1 METLSNGPAAGDAK
15 SCHRLDPFPKI
26 YWISETKP
34 GRRNPTRRRN
44 RREPAQQGSAGA
56 SGLRTS
62 RSASPPRITWWTGP
76 FLLLVTIWA
85 TSVFTGAQGEIRQ
98 LIETGRLLEAREMVQ
113 QKLGADPS
121 SSEWLYWKAA
131 IAFASGD
138 LSEAERTLQQVVGS
152 QAASG
157 PHLLLLGEIHD
168 RKRQWKAAA
177 GAYRRALAF
186 PHGTDLLVRLARSEY
201 RTGNLG
207 AVIETLQPLA
217 ESPEAT
223 GEAHFLLAL
232 SHGRQGDLEQSVAH
246 LSKAVE
252 KQPDVPAY
260 RFQYALALAESGHM
274 ESAVEELRRTLVIEP
289 NLAMAHF
296 YLGQMLH
303 NLNRRDDA
311 LAALQRAERLQPG
324 IPQLAFS
331 LGLVYKLQG
340 DYDNAIP
347 KLESEIASG
356 RDHPPAYFHLAEIL
370 FRRKQTHRSEELIK
384 RAIALQPGKADYHL
398 LATEIAL
405 SADRLEEAEEQV
417 NAAVGSDPNSGRA
430 HYLRGRVLQAMGRD
444 QEAESA
450 FELSRKLMD
459 GRREGAPAP

>member
-1 METLSNGPAAGDAK
+1 M
-15 SCHRLDPFPKI
+15 
-26 YWISETKP
+26 
-34 GRRNPTRRRN
+34 
-44 RREPAQQGSAGA
+44 
-56 SGLRTS
+56 
-62 RSASPPRITWWTGP
+62 PPRITWWTGP
-76 FLLLVTIWA
+76 FLLLATIWA
-85 TSVFTGAQGEIRQ
+85 TSALIRGQGEIRQ
-98 LIETGRLLEAREMVQ
+98 LIETGRLLEAKNLVR
-113 QKLGADPS
+113 QKLAGDPS
-121 SSEWLYWKAA
+121 SSQWLYWKAA

-138 LSEAERTLQQVVGS
+138 LAEAERTLQRVVGS
-152 QAASG
+152 QTASG

-168 RKRQWKAAA
+168 RNQQWKEAA

-186 PHGTDLLVRLARSEY
+186 PHGFDLLIRLARSEY
-201 RTGNLG
+201 RAGNPP

-232 SHGRQGDLEQSVAH
+232 SHGRQGDLERSVTH

-252 KQPDVPAY
+252 KQPDVSAY
-260 RFQYALALAESGHM
+260 RFQYALALAESGQM
-274 ESAVEELRRTLVIEP
+274 EPAVEELRRTLVLEP

-296 YLGQMLH
+296 YLGQIRH
-303 NLNRRDDA
+303 NMNLREDA

-331 LGLVYKLQG
+331 LGLLYKLQG
-340 DYDNAIP
+340 DYDQAIL

-356 RDHPPAYFHLAEIL
+356 SDHPPAHFHLAEIL
-370 FRRKQTHRSEELIK
+370 FRRDQTRRSGELIK
-384 RAIALQPGKADYHL
+384 RAIALQPRTADYHL

-417 NAAVGSDPNSGRA
+417 EAAVASDPNSGRA

-444 QEAESA
+444 QEAGSA
-450 FELSRKLMD
+450 FELSRRLMD

>member
-1 METLSNGPAAGDAK
+1 LIAVGANPA
-15 SCHRLDPFPKI
+15 
-26 YWISETKP
+26 
-34 GRRNPTRRRN
+34 
-44 RREPAQQGSAGA
+44 
-56 SGLRTS
+56 
-62 RSASPPRITWWTGP
+62 
-76 FLLLVTIWA
+76 LVR
-85 TSVFTGAQGEIRQ
+85 GQGEIRQ
-98 LIETGRLLEAREMVQ
+98 LIETGRLLEAKELVR
-113 QKLGADPS
+113 QKLAEDPS
-121 SSEWLYWKAA
+121 SSAWLYWRAA

-138 LSEAERTLQQVVGS
+138 LADAERTLKQVVGS

-168 RKRQWKAAA
+168 RKRQWEEAA

-186 PHGTDLLVRLARSEY
+186 PHGSDLLIRLARSEY
-201 RTGNLG
+201 RAGNPP

-217 ESPEAT
+217 ASPEAT

-252 KQPDVPAY
+252 KQPDLASY
-260 RFQYALALAESGHM
+260 RFQYALSLAESGQL
-274 ESAVEELRRTLVIEP
+274 ERAVEELRRTLVLDP

-296 YLGQMLH
+296 YLGQILH
-303 NLNRRDDA
+303 NMNLRDDA

-331 LGLVYKLQG
+331 LGLLYKLQG
-340 DYDNAIP
+340 DYDQAIR

-356 RDHPPAYFHLAEIL
+356 SDHPPAHFHLAEIL
-370 FRRKQTHRSEELIK
+370 FRRNRIRRSGELIK
-384 RAIALQPGKADYHL
+384 RAIALQSGMAGYHL

-405 SADRLEEAEEQV
+405 AGSRLEEAEEQIR
-417 NAAVGSDPNSGRA
+417 AALGSDPNSGRA
-430 HYLRGRVLQAMGRD
+430 HYLRGRVLQAMGRT
-444 QEAESA
+444 QEAASA